1 MCTNSHTD
9 AAHTPVISARAGKK
23 HPTQTPFKTTARE
36 KAPFKRELRTT
47 MSSMKAP
54 FLMLISLTAMNAI
67 PAAVAD
73 TLTVTVNNI
82 EKAGEIH
89 VAVYDNAEAF
99 EADRGEKGGAAPG
112 ITEGTIEMVE
122 PGSVTYVYE
131 LPPGTYAIGIFHDV
145 NLNNKMDSNLFGIP
159 KEQYGFS
166 NNARAFLGPPA
177 FEAAAFELKGETT
190 QSIDL

>member
-1 MCTNSHTD
+1 MTIKFHSPRPSKIYSSLVAILLLTGL
-9 AAHTPVISARAGKK
+9 PLSA
-23 HPTQTPFKTTARE
+23 
-36 KAPFKRELRTT
+36 
-47 MSSMKAP
+47 S
-54 FLMLISLTAMNAI
+54 
-67 PAAVAD
+67 AD

-82 EKAGEIH
+82 KKAGEIH

-99 EADRGEKGGAAPG
+99 EADRGEKGGAASG

-145 NLNNKMDSNLFGIP
+145 NLNNKMDNNFFGVP

-166 NNARAFLGPPA
+166 NNARALFGPPD
-177 FEAAAFELKGETT
+177 FENAAFVLKGSAS

>member
-1 MCTNSHTD
+1 MRPNSHTG
-9 AAHTPVISARAGKK
+9 SAYKLSMSALSKVLPTKNRSRAGSKESSYRAVSA
-23 HPTQTPFKTTARE
+23 TKTLLTTGLSLVALYS
-36 KAPFKRELRTT
+36 APEAFAE
-47 MSSMKAP
+47 
-54 FLMLISLTAMNAI
+54 
-67 PAAVAD
+67 

-112 ITEGTIEMVE
+112 IAEGTIEMVE

-145 NLNNKMDSNLFGIP
+145 NLNNKMDNNFLGIP

-166 NNARAFLGPPA
+166 NNARAFLRPPA
-177 FEAAAFELKGETT
+177 FEAAAFELEGETT

>member
-1 MCTNSHTD
+1 MCTNSHTN
-9 AAHTPVISARAGKK
+9 AAHSPVISAQARER
-23 HPTQTPFKTTARE
+23 HLTQKPFKTTACE

-54 FLMLISLTAMNAI
+54 FLMLISLSAMNAI
-67 PAAVAD
+67 PTAVAD

-145 NLNNKMDSNLFGIP
+145 NLNNKMDNNLFGIP

>member
-1 MCTNSHTD
+1 MTIKIHSPRPSKIHCAFL
-9 AAHTPVISARAGKK
+9 AA
-23 HPTQTPFKTTARE
+23 
-36 KAPFKRELRTT
+36 L
-47 MSSMKAP
+47 
-54 FLMLISLTAMNAI
+54 LLIGLPLSGS
-67 PAAVAD
+67 AD

-82 EKAGEIH
+82 KKAGEIH

-112 ITEGTIEMVE
+112 ITEGTIEMVD
-122 PGSVTYVYE
+122 PGSVPYVYE

-145 NLNNKMDSNLFGIP
+145 NLNNKMDNNFFGIP

-166 NNARAFLGPPA
+166 NNARALFEPPN
-177 FEAAAFELKGETT
+177 FEDAAFVLSGSTA

>member
-1 MCTNSHTD
+1 MHPNSHTEP
-9 AAHTPVISARAGKK
+9 AYTLSISALFSK
-23 HPTQTPFKTTARE
+23 TPFTKAVSKKGYEEAPYRAASFTKT
-36 KAPFKRELRTT
+36 LLTT
-47 MSSMKAP
+47 G
-54 FLMLISLTAMNAI
+54 LSLATLYSA
-67 PAAVAD
+67 PAAIAD

-145 NLNNKMDSNLFGIP
+145 NLNNKMDNNFFGIP

-177 FEAAAFELKGETT
+177 FEAAAFELKGEIT

>member
-1 MCTNSHTD
+1 MTIKIHS
-9 AAHTPVISARAGKK
+9 PR
-23 HPTQTPFKTTARE
+23 
-36 KAPFKRELRTT
+36 LRTIHCGLVVT
-47 MSSMKAP
+47 
-54 FLMLISLTAMNAI
+54 LLLIRLPLSAS
-67 PAAVAD
+67 AD

-82 EKAGEIH
+82 KKAGEIH

-145 NLNNKMDSNLFGIP
+145 NLNNKMDNNFFGIP

-166 NNARAFLGPPA
+166 NNASCLPRP
-177 FEAAAFELKGETT
+177 TC
-190 QSIDL
+190 I

>member
-1 MCTNSHTD
+1 
-9 AAHTPVISARAGKK
+9 
-23 HPTQTPFKTTARE
+23 
-36 KAPFKRELRTT
+36 
-47 MSSMKAP
+47 
-54 FLMLISLTAMNAI
+54 MLIGLPLSAS
-67 PAAVAD
+67 AD
-73 TLTVTVNNI
+73 NLTVSVNNI
-82 EKAGEIH
+82 KKAGEIH

-112 ITEGTIEMVE
+112 ITEGTIAMVE

-145 NLNNKMDSNLFGIP
+145 NLNNKMENDFLGVP

-177 FEAAAFELKGETT
+177 FEAAAFELNGVAT

>member
-1 MCTNSHTD
+1 MPKNSHTD
-9 AAHTPVISARAGKK
+9 SAYKLLMATLFSKALFTKYCSRVSSNRVSPKEASYRAA
-23 HPTQTPFKTTARE
+23 
-36 KAPFKRELRTT
+36 
-47 MSSMKAP
+47 
-54 FLMLISLTAMNAI
+54 SLTKILLTSGLSLATLYVS
-67 PAAVAD
+67 PVVLAD
-73 TLTVTVNNI
+73 VLTVTVNNI

-131 LPPGTYAIGIFHDV
+131 LPAGTYAIGIFHDV
-145 NLNNKMDSNLFGIP
+145 NLNNKMDNNFFGIP

-166 NNARAFLGPPA
+166 NNARAFFGPPA
-177 FEAAAFELKGETT
+177 FEAAAFELNCATT

>member
-1 MCTNSHTD
+1 MTIKIHSPRPSKIYCAFL
-9 AAHTPVISARAGKK
+9 AALLLIGLPFSA
-23 HPTQTPFKTTARE
+23 
-36 KAPFKRELRTT
+36 
-47 MSSMKAP
+47 S
-54 FLMLISLTAMNAI
+54 
-67 PAAVAD
+67 AD

-82 EKAGEIH
+82 KKAGEIH

-99 EADRGEKGGAAPG
+99 EADRGEKGGAASG

-145 NLNNKMDSNLFGIP
+145 NLNNKMDNNLFGVP

-166 NNARAFLGPPA
+166 NNARALFGPPD
-177 FEAAAFELKGETT
+177 FENAAFVLKGSAS